1 MFVRWRNSPS
11 KWVRFR
17 CFTGILFA
25 VVHLF
30 EESSGLFLVREA
42 QPSQTFFGFES
53 VKESSVL
60 VVRPCIVYFLI
71 PYNASVRRLQKVSKG
86 QSRWSFRRDGTV

>member
-17 CFTGILFA
+17 CLTGILFT

-30 EESSGLFLVREA
+30 EESSGLLLVREA
-42 QPSQTFFGFES
+42 QPGQTFFGFES

-60 VVRPCIVYFLI
+60 VVRPCVVYFLI
-71 PYNASVRRLQKVSKG
+71 PYHASVRRLQKVSNG
-86 QSRWSFRRDGTV
+86 PVEMTDP